1 MSAARQF
8 RRRLPALRTPST
20 TLTHTRAGIHPEP
33 RAMHNRGGCRS
44 QWSHHRRPSE
54 LSKSVGA
61 SQSDAS
67 DTHVRPPPRRATC
80 APISGTQRLSQGHIT
95 HRGIPNARVPGYHPK
110 RSHASLDKGPV
121 ATNAPSHPASSTA
134 ARCPS
139 PRPVPAPA
147 PAKLARLA
155 TSTDRKAGPE
165 APRPTHG
172 RATDKNK
179 RTVGER
185 GQRQQ
190 RQRDERGG

>member
-1 MSAARQF
+1 
-8 RRRLPALRTPST
+8 
-20 TLTHTRAGIHPEP
+20 
-33 RAMHNRGGCRS
+33 MHNRGGCRS

-67 DTHVRPPPRRATC
+67 DTHVRRPPRRATC
-80 APISGTQRLSQGHIT
+80 APISGTQRLPQGHIT
-95 HRGIPNARVPGYHPK
+95 HRGIPNARVPGYYPK

-121 ATNAPSHPASSTA
+121 ATNAPSHPASSAA

-155 TSTDRKAGPE
+155 ASTDRKAGPE

-172 RATDKNK
+172 RATATRINAPSANEASASSASATSEEVDETE
-179 RTVGER
+179 RTIAVEGSGR
-185 GQRQQ
+185 GVRIGGGG
-190 RQRDERGG
+190 RGV